1 MTEENTNDFDIVMDA
16 PNFPIT
22 AISIRDSDSS
32 TEDITKQTITKSPSI
47 EIDKNTM
54 SIKAPSHKLE
64 IEERK
69 KGKFK

>member
-1 MTEENTNDFDIVMDA
+1 MTEEDISKQIARV
-16 PNFPIT
+16 NRSNSTIT

-32 TEDITKQTITKSPSI
+32 IEDITKQTITKSPSI

-69 KGKFK
+69 KPKFK

>member
-54 SIKAPSHKLE
+54 SVKSPSHKLD

-69 KGKFK
+69 KPKFK

>member
-1 MTEENTNDFDIVMDA
+1 MTEENVDEFNIAMDA
-16 PNFPIT
+16 PIFPMKKN
-22 AISIRDSDSS
+22 SLRDSDPSI
-32 TEDITKQTITKSPSI
+32 EDITEQIITKSPSI